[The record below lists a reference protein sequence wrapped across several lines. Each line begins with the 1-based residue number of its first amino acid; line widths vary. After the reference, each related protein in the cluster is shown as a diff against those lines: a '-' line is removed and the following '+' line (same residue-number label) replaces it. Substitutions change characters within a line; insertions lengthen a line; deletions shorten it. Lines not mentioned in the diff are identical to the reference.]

1 MAIGS
6 MLGQRIF
13 PVSCEE
19 WCFLGLG
26 VPAKQLRSWRK
37 GMGVERK
44 REKERERE
52 SERECR
58 MGWGKPGEQGQC
70 WEHT

>member
-1 MAIGS
+1 M
-6 MLGQRIF
+6 
-13 PVSCEE
+13 
-19 WCFLGLG
+19 G

-52 SERECR
+52 SERESG